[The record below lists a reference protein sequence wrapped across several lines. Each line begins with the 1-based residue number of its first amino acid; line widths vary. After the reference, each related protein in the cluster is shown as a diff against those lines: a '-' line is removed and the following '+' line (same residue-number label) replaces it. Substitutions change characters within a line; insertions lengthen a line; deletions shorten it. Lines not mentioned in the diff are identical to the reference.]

1 MTSFTI
7 PASPART
14 VPATARSRAGAA
26 RINIETS
33 TQTSSTRRHHG
44 RRRTPRRLAAELAA
58 REQLW
63 RPHVRFSHPR
73 HYTRLLARPGW
84 DAWLL
89 TWLPAQAT
97 GLHDHGGSAGAF
109 AVLDG
114 ELHETL
120 LVPDG
125 DRVARGVRRYARGEV
140 RGFGV
145 RHVHEVSAGRGSAVS
160 LHVYAPALTRMT
172 RYDLEDGRLVTLA
185 SERAGADW

>member
-1 MTSFTI
+1 TTD
-7 PASPART
+7 
-14 VPATARSRAGAA
+14 AA
-26 RINIETS
+26 A
-33 TQTSSTRRHHG
+33 
-44 RRRTPRRLAAELAA
+44 TPRRLAAELAA

-63 RPHVRFSHPR
+63 QPHVRFSHPR
-73 HYTRLLARPGW
+73 HYSRLLARPGW
-84 DAWLL
+84 EAWLL

-114 ELHETL
+114 ELDETV

-125 DRVARGVRRYARGEV
+125 DGVARGVRRYARGEV

-145 RHVHEVSAGRGSAVS
+145 RHVHEVSAVRGSAVS

-172 RYDLEDGRLVTLA
+172 RYDLEDGRLVTLG